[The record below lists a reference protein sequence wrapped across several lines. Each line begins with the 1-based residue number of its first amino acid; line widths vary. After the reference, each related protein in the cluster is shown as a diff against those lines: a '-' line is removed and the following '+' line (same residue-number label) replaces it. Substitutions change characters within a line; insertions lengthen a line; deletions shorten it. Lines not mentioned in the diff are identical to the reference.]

1 MASAIGMLVGH
12 CISYLWIR
20 FHRGGVRGNAAARDL
35 RAVEIVIHEDE
46 KDLLIVTEEAVESP
60 PEYKD
65 VEADVYEKQ

>member
-20 FHRGGVRGNAAARDL
+20 FHRGGVRGSATGRDL
-35 RAVEIVIHEDE
+35 GVVELVIDEHEKE
-46 KDLLIVTEEAVESP
+46 ALMVSEETINLP

-65 VEADVYEKQ
+65 IEVVVEKE